1 MEVEVEQQHQPLKL
15 KNIRKDVF
23 HYLKAV
29 MEESRIFLP
38 MKLPEEQ
45 EILPQP
51 TPQMPEVVHVE
62 VPEVRKNCFWPRAAN
77 EVLKIYFILVLT
89 YYADKLV
96 TWKSTKY
103 LLFYS
108 VVFFKS
114 FHAIDCRFQGSGKKE
129 RVVPLLQFFL
139 LFWYKLILKNT
150 RIISTILK
158 LAKCT
163 DTYTVSR
170 YTVVFYWP
178 LSVIEKLERHYAE
191 RVTG

>member
-62 VPEVRKNCFWPRAAN
+62 VPEVSSSKRQSYVYR
-77 EVLKIYFILVLT
+77 VLQTIQL
-89 YYADKLV
+89 
-96 TWKSTKY
+96 
-103 LLFYS
+103 
-108 VVFFKS
+108 
-114 FHAIDCRFQGSGKKE
+114 
-129 RVVPLLQFFL
+129 
-139 LFWYKLILKNT
+139 KLIL
-150 RIISTILK
+150 L
-158 LAKCT
+158 C
-163 DTYTVSR
+163 V
-170 YTVVFYWP
+170 
-178 LSVIEKLERHYAE
+178 
-191 RVTG
+191 